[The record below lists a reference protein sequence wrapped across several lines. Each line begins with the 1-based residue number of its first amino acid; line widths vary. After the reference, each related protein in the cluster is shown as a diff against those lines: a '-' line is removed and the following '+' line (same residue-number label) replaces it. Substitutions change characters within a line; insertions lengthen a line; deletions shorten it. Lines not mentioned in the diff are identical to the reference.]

1 MLESLSTLWQS
12 PLGKASVP
20 LRSLGSQS
28 GKCSNLLGDLKD
40 VMWTVCKSPHIW
52 PNVCTKLCS
61 ESWLLFPSS
70 RCEGTCLYRLPAVAQ
85 ELSFFR
91 DFCFLKHLP
100 LISQPGQSMRPFPA
114 VLAEKSQRKLW
125 VAHLGD
131 YLRARS
137 GSHDFLLSEGRKL
150 KPTAISRGL
159 QMSRAAF
166 AGKRRSFWG
175 SRESG
180 C

>member
-61 ESWLLFPSS
+61 KSWLLFPSS

-114 VLAEKSQRKLW
+114 VLAGKSQRKLW

-131 YLRARS
+131 VTILEPGLGRMTS
-137 GSHDFLLSEGRKL
+137 FFLKEGS
-150 KPTAISRGL
+150 
-159 QMSRAAF
+159 
-166 AGKRRSFWG
+166 
-175 SRESG
+175 
-180 C
+180 